1 MPNEVAHKSR
11 YGSPSRP
18 QSRRTRKPNGTFLC
32 YRGYRT
38 RFVEDGGGKQRFR
51 VDWLV
56 FASWTRRTT
65 VCSAFARWRQA
76 HHHCWGSGHG
86 PHLGRERR
94 SMLCIRTLATGAPAS
109 LLVPGTGHISGESE
123 CEERAVT
130 NTFLSE
136 VFRPLPTLTVR
147 LHVRPADHN
156 PHCMTVLTR
165 YRHIVHVLLSCA

>member
-1 MPNEVAHKSR
+1 MKSPTRAGGVRPVER
-11 YGSPSRP
+11 YLSVLQGV
-18 QSRRTRKPNGTFLC
+18 QDALRRG
-32 YRGYRT
+32 RGCKT
-38 RFVEDGGGKQRFR
+38 KVPCG
-51 VDWLV
+51 LV
-56 FASWTRRTT
+56 SLRWTRRST